1 MPESPRN
8 LYLHFPFC
16 RGKCSYCALHSRGGA
31 SNADRTAYSRQMAA
45 ALAALAARDCAR
57 GSFRTVYLGGGTP
70 AICDLEPVLAAL
82 GPMLAPDAE
91 VTVELHP
98 LDVSDDLLS
107 LLADRGV
114 NRISMGVQSLDDAT
128 LADMRRGYA
137 AADAACAFSVVR
149 RHFEN
154 AGIDLIVG
162 YPGDPGDWLE
172 RLKDWGLAH
181 CSAYT
186 LQLEEGT
193 ILRHRIE
200 AGKCPP
206 PPSDDATLDRF
217 RETAEF
223 LSSVGLKRYEISNFA
238 VPGYE
243 CRHNLAVWSGEDYL
257 GLGEG
262 AHGRVGRL
270 RTMNAW
276 SLKPERGGETEVEE
290 VSAAADRTERLVFR
304 LRTREGIDARMRP
317 EWTPTLEHFAAEGL
331 LSQEGE
337 IFRLTRRGAEV
348 CDSILA
354 ELV

>member
-1 MPESPRN
+1 
-8 LYLHFPFC
+8 
-16 RGKCSYCALHSRGGA
+16 
-31 SNADRTAYSRQMAA
+31 MAA
-45 ALAALAARDCAR
+45 ALAALAARDGTRESLA
-57 GSFRTVYLGGGTP
+57 TVYLGGGTP
-70 AICDLEPVLAAL
+70 AICDLESVFAAL
-82 GPMLAPDAE
+82 DPMLAPDAE

-98 LDVSDDLLS
+98 LDVSDGFLS
-107 LLADRGV
+107 PLADHGV

-128 LADMRRGYA
+128 LADMRRGYTIDEA
-137 AADAACAFSVVR
+137 ERAFAIVK

-162 YPGDPGDWLE
+162 YPGDPGRGLE

-186 LQLEEGT
+186 LQLEDGT
-193 ILRHRIE
+193 ILKHRLA
-200 AGKCPP
+200 AGTVPP

-217 RETAEF
+217 RATAEF
-223 LSSVGLKRYEISNFA
+223 LDSIGLKRYEISNFA
-238 VPGYE
+238 VPGRE
-243 CRHNLAVWSGEDYL
+243 CRHNLAVWRGEDYL

-262 AHGRVGRL
+262 AHGRIGRL
-270 RTMNAW
+270 RTLNAW
-276 SLKPERGGETEVEE
+276 SLKLERDGETEVEE
-290 VSAAADRTERLVFR
+290 VSATADCTERLVFR

-317 EWTPTLEHFAAEGL
+317 EWTPALVRFAAEGL

-337 IFRLTRRGAEV
+337 TFRLTRRGAEV